1 VPSPATHASQ
11 ARPLRIYLI
20 APRTPDS
27 FWSMQGTVDA
37 VGVRSLMPS
46 GALATLIS
54 LTPPELRGAVEYR
67 YCDENLDSVQWDLP
81 CDLVA
86 ISGFTL
92 HAERIAA
99 IAGAFRSRGVPVA
112 LGGAFA
118 TLDTELA
125 RPLCHH
131 LFVGEGELTW
141 PRFLR
146 DWVRGEAQPLY
157 EQTEH
162 VEMSISPPPDWRHVD
177 GGDYLYMTV
186 QSARGCPNKCDFCD
200 AIQLIGRRHRRK
212 PIDQVLVEVDA
223 AYRAGCEV
231 IFFSDDNFMV
241 HRGYTRGLLKRLIDW
256 NTALPH
262 PVQFSCQTSVTITD
276 DEEIL
281 RLMADARFAAVF
293 LGVESL
299 RRECL
304 EEINKGHLYRADMA
318 DRIRAMARYGLLP
331 FIGLIVGFDADDDDS
346 FDEIERFLDQTGSPI
361 ASLSVLN
368 APEGTPLHT
377 RLTKAGRIDDR
388 FAGVWHFSTN
398 IVPLTG
404 TREALLARHRE
415 LFCRLYE
422 PANFE
427 RRAMRW
433 LQNVEHFPTIYTRK
447 RKAWTNAL
455 KISRV
460 LRHYSLRV
468 PPPVRQTFFNLL
480 RQTWTLDKRL
490 IRKAIT
496 VMTQYCHYYGFVSDE
511 QYKGTV

>member
-1 VPSPATHASQ
+1 MPHPAKTP
-11 ARPLRIYLI
+11 PLRIYLI
-20 APRTPDS
+20 TPRTPLS

-46 GALATLIS
+46 GALATLIG

-67 YCDENLDSVQWDLP
+67 YCDENLEQVQWDLP

-99 IAGAFRSRGVPVA
+99 IAGAFRARGVPVA

-125 RPLCHH
+125 RPLCDH

-146 DWVRGEAQPLY
+146 DLSRGEAQPLY

-162 VEMSISPPPDWRHVD
+162 VEMALSPPPDWRFVD
-177 GGDYLYMTV
+177 GKDYLYMTV

-223 AYRAGCEV
+223 AHRAGCEV

-241 HRGYTRGLLKRLIDW
+241 HRGYTRALLQRLIDW

-318 DRIRAMARYGLLP
+318 DRVHAMARYGLLP
-331 FIGLIVGFDADDDDS
+331 FLGLIVGFDADDDDS
-346 FDEIERFLDQTGSPI
+346 FDEIRALPRADRQPHRLAQRAQRPRGHPAAHAPDAGRPHRRPLRRGLALLHQHHAAARDPRGAAGPPPRAVLPALRARKLRAPRHALAPERGALPHDLHPQAQGLDQRAQDLPGPATLQPPRPPARAPDLLQPPAPDLYPRQAPDPQGHHRHDP
-361 ASLSVLN
+361 VL
-368 APEGTPLHT
+368 P
-377 RLTKAGRIDDR
+377 
-388 FAGVWHFSTN
+388 
-398 IVPLTG
+398 
-404 TREALLARHRE
+404 
-415 LFCRLYE
+415 
-422 PANFE
+422 
-427 RRAMRW
+427 
-433 LQNVEHFPTIYTRK
+433 
-447 RKAWTNAL
+447 
-455 KISRV
+455 
-460 LRHYSLRV
+460 
-468 PPPVRQTFFNLL
+468 LL
-480 RQTWTLDKRL
+480 RLRFRRRVQG
-490 IRKAIT
+490 
-496 VMTQYCHYYGFVSDE
+496 VGF
-511 QYKGTV
+511 K